1 MYFTTAQSIRI
12 TLAGIGEVS
21 EMSNVYDFNGDFV
34 KILGLKVPWLS
45 DSHRGHS
52 TATICEN
59 TLPAY
64 YLAWLNGTD
73 WIESDAR
80 LASDGVYV
88 VYHDATVTVGGITYT
103 IANETS
109 ETLTALVLSTDP
121 VYGDCKIPTLESV
134 LKLALYTGMN
144 VNLDCKAINPA
155 TLAKLVVD
163 CGMSGRVYY
172 ANTLTSNAS
181 AILAVDP
188 NAGFLFNY
196 SADALTTWA
205 SALPDYHTRQRSF
218 AWASTISNEALEATR
233 SLGFK
238 YLLSE
243 VNSTALMYFA
253 PDVIEFV
260 ATANCGELNDAYLSS
275 IDLPG
280 T

>member
-1 MYFTTAQSIRI
+1 MT
-12 TLAGIGEVS
+12 
-21 EMSNVYDFNGDFV
+21 NVYDYTGDFV
-34 KILGLKVPWLS
+34 KVLGLKAPWLS

-52 TATICEN
+52 TSTVCEN

-73 WIESDAR
+73 WIETDAR

-88 VYHDATVTVGGITYT
+88 VYHDATVTVGGVTYT

-109 ETLTALVLSTDP
+109 TTLTALVLSTDP
-121 VYGDCKIPTLESV
+121 EYGDCKIPTLESV
-134 LKLALYTGMN
+134 LNLTLYTGMD

-172 ANTLTSNAS
+172 ANTSTTNAS

-218 AWASTISNEALEATR
+218 AWSSTVNTEALEATR
-233 SLGFK
+233 ALGFK

-243 VNSTALMYFA
+243 VSTTALMSFA

-260 ATANCGELNDAYLSS
+260 ATANCGELNKTYLNSL
-275 IDLPG
+275 DLLG